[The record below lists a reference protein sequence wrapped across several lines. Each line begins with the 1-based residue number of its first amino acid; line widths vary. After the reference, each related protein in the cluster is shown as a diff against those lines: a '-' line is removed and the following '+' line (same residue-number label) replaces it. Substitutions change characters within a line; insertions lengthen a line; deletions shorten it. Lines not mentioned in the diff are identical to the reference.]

1 MSDLGQGLVPV
12 GGGAVAEI
20 ASDGRM
26 TVLPGATGPG
36 GAVAASR
43 APGRTAWAKRLFG
56 RPVDAALTVA
66 IAALVV
72 WAAIPLLRWLLLDAT
87 FRGTTRDDCT
97 GTGACWVFIRARF
110 GQFMYGFYPE
120 AERWRVNGAGLGLIA
135 AALLLVLAPGR
146 ARRILAVAAIVV
158 LPPLGVWLLHGG
170 LGLRVVETR
179 EWGGLM
185 LTVFLSVY
193 AALISVPLGVLLALG
208 RASRLPIIR
217 LIATLF
223 IEFWRGVPI
232 IAVIFLAS
240 LLLPLIL
247 PDGMDID
254 RLARATIGLGLCIA
268 AYMAEAVRG
277 GLQAIP
283 PGQPEA
289 AKALGLGY
297 WRLTGLVVLPQALRV
312 ALPALTNEFIA
323 LVKNTSLV
331 LIVSIFDLLGIAQA
345 ALADPAWVGK
355 TWEAYAF
362 AGVIYWLACFGL
374 SRWSR
379 RIEGRGAAAFRR

>member
-1 MSDLGQGLVPV
+1 MHDDDRTETRFL
-12 GGGAVAEI
+12 
-20 ASDGRM
+20 
-26 TVLPGATGPG
+26 
-36 GAVAASR
+36 AA
-43 APGRTAWAKRLFG
+43 
-56 RPVDAALTVA
+56 
-66 IAALVV
+66 
-72 WAAIPLLRWLLLDAT
+72 
-87 FRGTTRDDCT
+87 
-97 GTGACWVFIRARF
+97 
-110 GQFMYGFYPE
+110 FY
-120 AERWRVNGAGLGLIA
+120 
-135 AALLLVLAPGR
+135 
-146 ARRILAVAAIVV
+146 
-158 LPPLGVWLLHGG
+158 GG

-185 LTVFLSVY
+185 LTAFLSLY
-193 AALISVPLGVLLALG
+193 AALIAVPLGILLALG
-208 RASRLPIIR
+208 RASRLPVIR
-217 LIATLF
+217 LISTIF

-247 PDGMDID
+247 PNGAGID
-254 RLARATIGLGLCIA
+254 RLARAVIGLGLCIA

-283 PGQPEA
+283 SGQSEA
-289 AKALGLGY
+289 ASALGLGY
-297 WRLTGLVVLPQALRV
+297 WRTNGLIILPQALRIS
-312 ALPALTNEFIA
+312 LPALTNEFIA

-379 RIEGRGAAAFRR
+379 RVELRNARTSH